1 MHQHLKAHP
10 SRHSIQDTPVTVL
23 LKAKRTHLLKHVL
36 RIVGLSYYKSS
47 YQDPNIS
54 HQGGEDDSE
63 AEDFEVQA
71 SDFVILAARN
81 EDEVSH
87 IEVSS
92 FPGRAR
98 YSDSEYSICRHLP
111 AKHVPVQHLPVQH
124 LPA

>member
-1 MHQHLKAHP
+1 MSVIPFLIRAQQHP
-10 SRHSIQDTPVTVL
+10 YTS
-23 LKAKRTHLLKHVL
+23 
-36 RIVGLSYYKSS
+36 VGLSYYKSN

-87 IEVSS
+87 IEVRSAS
-92 FPGRAR
+92 HTL
-98 YSDSEYSICRHLP
+98 SDVNVYTSN
-111 AKHVPVQHLPVQH
+111 VQP
-124 LPA
+124 

>member
-1 MHQHLKAHP
+1 M
-10 SRHSIQDTPVTVL
+10 L
-23 LKAKRTHLLKHVL
+23 LLAA
-36 RIVGLSYYKSS
+36 GLSYYRSN

-92 FPGRAR
+92 FAGQGTVIMH
-98 YSDSEYSICRHLP
+98 YTIC
-111 AKHVPVQHLPVQH
+111 QH
-124 LPA
+124 LPAQ

>member
-1 MHQHLKAHP
+1 MGNNSVPCHVVTTGMFVVACYFPLLQYLAHQPPHHAFA
-10 SRHSIQDTPVTVL
+10 T
-23 LKAKRTHLLKHVL
+23 
-36 RIVGLSYYKSS
+36 VGLSYYKSN

-87 IEVSS
+87 IEVIF
-92 FPGRAR
+92 FPEGPSAGWGP
-98 YSDSEYSICRHLP
+98 SG
-111 AKHVPVQHLPVQH
+111 
-124 LPA
+124 

>member
-1 MHQHLKAHP
+1 MRQHLKAP
-10 SRHSIQDTPVTVL
+10 PVSHSMQHTTVFACLSSKAIQVYRAHLLTCVL
-23 LKAKRTHLLKHVL
+23 LVA
-36 RIVGLSYYKSS
+36 GLSYYTSN

-63 AEDFEVQA
+63 AEDFQVQA

-92 FPGRAR
+92 FSLQAR
-98 YSDSEYSICRHLP
+98 RSGITSS
-111 AKHVPVQHLPVQH
+111 ASTHV
-124 LPA
+124 AA

>member
-1 MHQHLKAHP
+1 MLWL
-10 SRHSIQDTPVTVL
+10 V
-23 LKAKRTHLLKHVL
+23 
-36 RIVGLSYYKSS
+36 VGLSYYRSNH
-47 YQDPNIS
+47 QDPNIS

-92 FPGRAR
+92 FTGQAAH
-98 YSDSEYSICRHLP
+98 HLP
-111 AKHVPVQHLPVQH
+111 AYARTASASTNEHI
-124 LPA
+124 